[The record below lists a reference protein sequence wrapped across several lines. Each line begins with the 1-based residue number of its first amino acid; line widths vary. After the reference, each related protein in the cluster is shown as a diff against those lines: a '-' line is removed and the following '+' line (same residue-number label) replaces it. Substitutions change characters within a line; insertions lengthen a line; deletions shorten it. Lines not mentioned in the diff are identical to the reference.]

1 MKKFIILLSVIVS
14 GYLLYRYYYK
24 SVLEQD
30 DIDTYSDIDF
40 NKDDHIHL
48 NNI

>member
-14 GYLLYRYYYK
+14 GSLVYRHYYK

-40 NKDDHIHL
+40 NKNDHIHL
-48 NNI
+48 NNL